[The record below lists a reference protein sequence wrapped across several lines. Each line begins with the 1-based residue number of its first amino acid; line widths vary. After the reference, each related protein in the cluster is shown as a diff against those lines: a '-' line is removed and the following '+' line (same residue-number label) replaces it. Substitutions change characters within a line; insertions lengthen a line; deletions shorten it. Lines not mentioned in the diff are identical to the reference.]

1 MGNNQAPV
9 AVPPHGPAASSDC
22 CGGACCR
29 DACACCQT
37 APCCATRCCVVCRD
51 LFCRD
56 FYARPPII
64 RTLQP
69 IGAMAPNAA
78 MPMGMSQTT
87 QTRIV
92 QPGHVHMSHVHNPH
106 MVGSAAMV
114 TPPYPVGPP
123 VQGHVHVGPVLRRSS
138 VGGTIV
144 NTGPMVPMDPKI
156 PMVRTDT
163 Y

>member
-1 MGNNQAPV
+1 MGNKQAPGGG
-9 AVPPHGPAASSDC
+9 VPSGPAASSNC
-22 CGGACCR
+22 CGNLCCR
-29 DACACCQT
+29 DACGCCQT
-37 APCCATRCCVVCRD
+37 APCCAARCCVVCRD

-69 IGAMAPNAA
+69 IGAMAPTVS

-106 MVGSAAMV
+106 MVGSGAVMGPSYYGGA
-114 TPPYPVGPP
+114 PVP
-123 VQGHVHVGPVLRRSS
+123 GHIHVGPVMRTSS